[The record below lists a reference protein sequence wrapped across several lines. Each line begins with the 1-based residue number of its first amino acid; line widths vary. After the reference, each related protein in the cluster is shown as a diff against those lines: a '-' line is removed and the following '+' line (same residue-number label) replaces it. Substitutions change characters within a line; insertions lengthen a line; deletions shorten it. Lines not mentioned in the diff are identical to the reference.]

1 MGRLKTRRTAHPKG
15 SDTRSLLSYL
25 SKTFDSKG
33 LHIVEAVLGK
43 TLQGQQEDRA
53 LEGLLIIRATL
64 GETLQG
70 KQEDRALAT
79 GRGRK
84 LVGEAKNQKDCTS

>member
-1 MGRLKTRRTAHPKG
+1 MKRLKTRRTAHPRG

-33 LHIVEAVLGK
+33 LLIVEAMPGK
-43 TLQGQQEDRA
+43 ALQE
-53 LEGLLIIRATL
+53 
-64 GETLQG
+64 

-79 GRGRK
+79 GQAETGLCRRDGGG
-84 LVGEAKNQKDCTS
+84 LLCNVIIS

>member
-1 MGRLKTRRTAHPKG
+1 MERLKTRRTAHPRG

-33 LHIVEAVLGK
+33 LHIVRAMLGR
-43 TLQGQQEDRA
+43 TLQE
-53 LEGLLIIRATL
+53 
-64 GETLQG
+64 

-79 GRGRK
+79 GQAETRPNRRDGGDI
-84 LVGEAKNQKDCTS
+84 LCVVIVS

>member
-1 MGRLKTRRTAHPKG
+1 MERLKTRRTAHPKG

-33 LHIVEAVLGK
+33 LHIVKAMLGR
-43 TLQGQQEDRA
+43 TLQE
-53 LEGLLIIRATL
+53 
-64 GETLQG
+64 

-79 GRGRK
+79 GQAETRPNRREQGGGYY
-84 LVGEAKNQKDCTS
+84 VTS

>member
-1 MGRLKTRRTAHPKG
+1 MERLKTRRTAHPKG

-33 LHIVEAVLGK
+33 LHIVKAMLGR
-43 TLQGQQEDRA
+43 TLQE
-53 LEGLLIIRATL
+53 
-64 GETLQG
+64 

-79 GRGRK
+79 GQAETRPNRRDGGDI
-84 LVGEAKNQKDCTS
+84 LCDVIVS

>member
-1 MGRLKTRRTAHPKG
+1 MERLNTRRTAHPRG

-33 LHIVEAVLGK
+33 LHIVKAMLGR
-43 TLQGQQEDRA
+43 TLQE
-53 LEGLLIIRATL
+53 
-64 GETLQG
+64 

-79 GRGRK
+79 GQAETRPNRRDGGDI
-84 LVGEAKNQKDCTS
+84 LCDVIVS